1 MDHSYLFVVSELAA
15 ISLLSAFPQRQM
27 LAGNLGDLK
36 RFWLLCPRLW
46 AIAGVNT
53 FFAAFA
59 QGDNQQT
66 VFVRQQTFQFPA
78 HFFHIAHRQAASED
92 GILQPTAILD

>member
-36 RFWLLCPRLW
+36 RFWLPRPGLR
-46 AIAGVNT
+46 AIACVNA
-53 FFAAFA
+53 FFATFA
-59 QGDNQQT
+59 QRNNQQS
-66 VFVRQQTFQFPA
+66 VFVRQQAFQFPA
-78 HFFHIAHRQAASED
+78 HLFHITHR
-92 GILQPTAILD
+92 